1 MSSGGRNFPS
11 RGHPFRRP
19 PRSATKPQR
28 PSSLL
33 ARKRELKLNGGSPSF
48 IRFPRR
54 IKCSSFDACSST
66 ADGAAGYRRLSSPS
80 GSHSEDIACVVDVD
94 YRSSVS
100 SSSPAAVA
108 DCSVAG
114 YRRSSTPSGSE
125 PGDVT
130 SVVDNLDA
138 NYRLSSPSSPAA
150 VADSQLKYDVFISFR
165 GKDSRDGFVSHLYDD
180 LCREGTETFIDSEK
194 LYAGEEIKT
203 ALTDA
208 IERSSIS
215 VVVFTKEYASSK
227 WCLRELAKIMECR
240 RSRGQLVLPVFLG
253 VEPMEVRW
261 QTGCYDVAFA
271 RHDKAPEGSPLAEE
285 VKLWRKAMT
294 EAADL
299 SGFDSTAVRPASKL
313 VDKIV
318 ARILE
323 NLESNCLR
331 EEEGLVGAYPQVK
344 EVEELL
350 ENGSDE
356 VQTIGIHGL
365 GGSGKTAIA
374 GAVFNRQH
382 QKFDSY
388 CFLANV
394 REESEKHGLLGLRNE
409 LLRQILG
416 QTDIN
421 IPTPDIGS
429 SNIRNRLRRKRVLV
443 VLDDVSSITQ
453 LDFLIKQA
461 TYYGPG
467 SRVLIT
473 TRDMNVIKNA
483 SKVYSV
489 KGLSGSD
496 SLELFSRCAFKQSY
510 PPDEYLQLSM
520 RAAAYAKGLPLA
532 LEVLGSFLCKKTVL
546 EWESALRRLESSPE
560 KEISRVLRIGYDGLN
575 DEEKTMFLDI
585 ACFFNGEQRSRVTAH
600 WDACGISVDIG
611 IRALL
616 DKCMITLSDDRLHM
630 HELFQEM
637 GREIVRQES
646 PLDPGKRSRLWSS
659 EDGHEVLT
667 ENTGTIS
674 TEGICL
680 DISEIE
686 EMQIGRHAFAGMPN
700 LRSLKINSHSRFNEE
715 NCKIYLPEGL
725 EDFPHKLRLLQWE
738 YYPLENL
745 PSSFKPNHLVEL
757 IMPKSKLER
766 LWEGVQ
772 HLPCLKVID
781 VSNSPFLKEFPDVS
795 NAPRLEL
802 IVARGC
808 GDLVTIPTPK
818 KKLKSLEHLDLCGCS
833 KITVFPE
840 ISWNIKTLSLA
851 DTGIEEIPPSI
862 ENFHQLVYLDMRG
875 CKMLKNVAQIG
886 HKLEKLEFLDLSGC
900 SSVTSF
906 PDISN
911 NVEVLILN
919 GTAIEEIPSHIK
931 YMRRLELLEIKNCP
945 RLKGLPISI
954 WELPSLVELN
964 ISGCPNFTS
973 FTEITEIMASL
984 EYLSLNGT
992 AITELHSSI
1001 ENLTGLSSLDL
1012 ENCSNL
1018 LSLPDKLSKLKFLKD
1033 LNISGCSNLDNL
1045 PRSIGN
1051 HGSLVNVRARGCKRE
1066 IANCFGPGLISL
1078 KTLDLS
1084 DCGITEFPEAL
1095 TLISTLTELDLSQ
1108 NCFSAI
1114 PPSIKDLQELQSLDL
1129 SHCQELQSLSGVP
1142 AGLTRLNVLNCRS
1155 LEMVVLGNSSEL
1167 QLYPLSNVET
1177 FVFADCPSLSHYAI
1191 ENIQAFARRRIYVL
1205 ASHLGVTLNFR
1216 GGDLS
1221 LNSWMKPQ
1229 QLRYLL
1235 SSLYGYGSLHE
1246 ALIGLHAAFFS
1257 NELISKEHPS
1267 RLLSRILH
1275 DFHERYRLS
1284 IQDMLHFF
1292 SLIAH
1297 LYLYYQGKPSTNF
1310 CFPSADIPEWFCHQR
1325 NGSFI
1330 AVMVQRPERSDEIST
1345 LAGFAISVLVAFD
1358 GYNDDKGISIKYE
1371 CHFYSKSS
1379 GTREGEGYLRGWDGK
1394 KGTPS
1399 AIEGDHLFLGFD
1411 SSILFGAA
1419 NGIEQF
1425 VGYSE
1430 DLVKATF
1437 QCYIV
1442 DEDGNTINSCTVKKC
1457 AIQPLY
1463 TSDMTRSQTKILSRQ
1478 DITKGLT
1485 TRFAGFLDKVLRS
1498 LDLYDAVSLGIM
1510 NVLGD
1515 LNVNVVHQGGYVYI
1529 TIKCEN
1535 AGLPIGLQILNVH
1548 LGTAPLAVKLVEMAE
1563 PSRDPRAFSIEFS
1576 DVDGGDFGCRIKVK
1590 KCEFRPL
1597 QSHVML
1603 IDRSAVT

>member
-1 MSSGGRNFPS
+1 M
-11 RGHPFRRP
+11 
-19 PRSATKPQR
+19 
-28 PSSLL
+28 
-33 ARKRELKLNGGSPSF
+33 
-48 IRFPRR
+48 
-54 IKCSSFDACSST
+54 
-66 ADGAAGYRRLSSPS
+66 
-80 GSHSEDIACVVDVD
+80 
-94 YRSSVS
+94 
-100 SSSPAAVA
+100 
-108 DCSVAG
+108 
-114 YRRSSTPSGSE
+114 
-125 PGDVT
+125 
-130 SVVDNLDA
+130 
-138 NYRLSSPSSPAA
+138 
-150 VADSQLKYDVFISFR
+150 
-165 GKDSRDGFVSHLYDD
+165 
-180 LCREGTETFIDSEK
+180 
-194 LYAGEEIKT
+194 
-203 ALTDA
+203 
-208 IERSSIS
+208 
-215 VVVFTKEYASSK
+215 
-227 WCLRELAKIMECR
+227 
-240 RSRGQLVLPVFLG
+240 
-253 VEPMEVRW
+253 
-261 QTGCYDVAFA
+261 
-271 RHDKAPEGSPLAEE
+271 
-285 VKLWRKAMT
+285 
-294 EAADL
+294 
-299 SGFDSTAVRPASKL
+299 
-313 VDKIV
+313 
-318 ARILE
+318 
-323 NLESNCLR
+323 
-331 EEEGLVGAYPQVK
+331 
-344 EVEELL
+344 
-350 ENGSDE
+350 
-356 VQTIGIHGL
+356 
-365 GGSGKTAIA
+365 
-374 GAVFNRQH
+374 
-382 QKFDSY
+382 
-388 CFLANV
+388 
-394 REESEKHGLLGLRNE
+394 
-409 LLRQILG
+409 
-416 QTDIN
+416 
-421 IPTPDIGS
+421 
-429 SNIRNRLRRKRVLV
+429 
-443 VLDDVSSITQ
+443 
-453 LDFLIKQA
+453 
-461 TYYGPG
+461 
-467 SRVLIT
+467 
-473 TRDMNVIKNA
+473 
-483 SKVYSV
+483 
-489 KGLSGSD
+489 
-496 SLELFSRCAFKQSY
+496 
-510 PPDEYLQLSM
+510 
-520 RAAAYAKGLPLA
+520 
-532 LEVLGSFLCKKTVL
+532 
-546 EWESALRRLESSPE
+546 
-560 KEISRVLRIGYDGLN
+560 
-575 DEEKTMFLDI
+575 
-585 ACFFNGEQRSRVTAH
+585 
-600 WDACGISVDIG
+600 
-611 IRALL
+611 
-616 DKCMITLSDDRLHM
+616 
-630 HELFQEM
+630 
-637 GREIVRQES
+637 
-646 PLDPGKRSRLWSS
+646 
-659 EDGHEVLT
+659 
-667 ENTGTIS
+667 
-674 TEGICL
+674 
-680 DISEIE
+680 
-686 EMQIGRHAFAGMPN
+686 
-700 LRSLKINSHSRFNEE
+700 
-715 NCKIYLPEGL
+715 
-725 EDFPHKLRLLQWE
+725 
-738 YYPLENL
+738 
-745 PSSFKPNHLVEL
+745 
-757 IMPKSKLER
+757 
-766 LWEGVQ
+766 
-772 HLPCLKVID
+772 
-781 VSNSPFLKEFPDVS
+781 S
-795 NAPRLEL
+795 NAPRLER

-818 KKLKSLEHLDLCGCS
+818 KKLKSLEHLDLSGCS

-919 GTAIEEIPSHIK
+919 GTAIEEIPSDIK
-931 YMRRLELLEIKNCP
+931 YMRRLKVLEIKNCP

-973 FTEITEIMASL
+973 FPEITEIMPSL

-992 AITELHSSI
+992 AITELPSSI
-1001 ENLTGLSSLDL
+1001 ENFTGLLSLDL
-1012 ENCSNL
+1012 EYCKNFRR
-1018 LSLPDKLSKLKFLKD
+1018 LPDKLSKLKFLKD

-1051 HGSLVNVRARGCKRE
+1051 HGSLVNARARGCKRE

-1167 QLYPLSNVET
+1167 QLYPLNDVET
-1177 FVFADCPSLSHYAI
+1177 FVFAGCTSLSHYAI

-1235 SSLYGYGSLHE
+1235 SSMYGYGSLHE

-1358 GYNDDKGISIKYE
+1358 GYNDDKGFSIKYE
-1371 CHFYSKSS
+1371 CHFHSKSF
-1379 GTREGEGYLRGWDGK
+1379 GIREGEGYLRGWDGK
-1394 KGTPS
+1394 KGKPS
-1399 AIEGDHLFLGFD
+1399 SIEGDHLFLGFD

-1463 TSDMTRSQTKILSRQ
+1463 TSDMVCRR
-1478 DITKGLT
+1478 
-1485 TRFAGFLDKVLRS
+1485 
-1498 LDLYDAVSLGIM
+1498 
-1510 NVLGD
+1510 
-1515 LNVNVVHQGGYVYI
+1515 YVYI
-1529 TIKCEN
+1529 ISVQFMFF
-1535 AGLPIGLQILNVH
+1535 LLFFP
-1548 LGTAPLAVKLVEMAE
+1548 
-1563 PSRDPRAFSIEFS
+1563 
-1576 DVDGGDFGCRIKVK
+1576 
-1590 KCEFRPL
+1590 
-1597 QSHVML
+1597 
-1603 IDRSAVT
+1603 

>member
-125 PGDVT
+125 PGD
-130 SVVDNLDA
+130 
-138 NYRLSSPSSPAA
+138 
-150 VADSQLKYDVFISFR
+150 
-165 GKDSRDGFVSHLYDD
+165 
-180 LCREGTETFIDSEK
+180 
-194 LYAGEEIKT
+194 
-203 ALTDA
+203 
-208 IERSSIS
+208 
-215 VVVFTKEYASSK
+215 
-227 WCLRELAKIMECR
+227 
-240 RSRGQLVLPVFLG
+240 
-253 VEPMEVRW
+253 
-261 QTGCYDVAFA
+261 
-271 RHDKAPEGSPLAEE
+271 
-285 VKLWRKAMT
+285 
-294 EAADL
+294 
-299 SGFDSTAVRPASKL
+299 
-313 VDKIV
+313 
-318 ARILE
+318 
-323 NLESNCLR
+323 
-331 EEEGLVGAYPQVK
+331 
-344 EVEELL
+344 
-350 ENGSDE
+350 
-356 VQTIGIHGL
+356 
-365 GGSGKTAIA
+365 
-374 GAVFNRQH
+374 
-382 QKFDSY
+382 
-388 CFLANV
+388 
-394 REESEKHGLLGLRNE
+394 
-409 LLRQILG
+409 
-416 QTDIN
+416 
-421 IPTPDIGS
+421 
-429 SNIRNRLRRKRVLV
+429 
-443 VLDDVSSITQ
+443 
-453 LDFLIKQA
+453 
-461 TYYGPG
+461 
-467 SRVLIT
+467 
-473 TRDMNVIKNA
+473 
-483 SKVYSV
+483 
-489 KGLSGSD
+489 
-496 SLELFSRCAFKQSY
+496 
-510 PPDEYLQLSM
+510 
-520 RAAAYAKGLPLA
+520 
-532 LEVLGSFLCKKTVL
+532 
-546 EWESALRRLESSPE
+546 
-560 KEISRVLRIGYDGLN
+560 
-575 DEEKTMFLDI
+575 
-585 ACFFNGEQRSRVTAH
+585 
-600 WDACGISVDIG
+600 
-611 IRALL
+611 
-616 DKCMITLSDDRLHM
+616 
-630 HELFQEM
+630 
-637 GREIVRQES
+637 
-646 PLDPGKRSRLWSS
+646 
-659 EDGHEVLT
+659 
-667 ENTGTIS
+667 
-674 TEGICL
+674 
-680 DISEIE
+680 
-686 EMQIGRHAFAGMPN
+686 
-700 LRSLKINSHSRFNEE
+700 
-715 NCKIYLPEGL
+715 
-725 EDFPHKLRLLQWE
+725 
-738 YYPLENL
+738 
-745 PSSFKPNHLVEL
+745 
-757 IMPKSKLER
+757 
-766 LWEGVQ
+766 